1 MGSPRSQ
8 TPEEYPTLPAGMI
21 YETMFPAWKYNNSNF
36 PDTKE
41 GWNKKQ
47 ENQSKLSEIKKKYG
61 SKQFNAAWT
70 MYQKQI
76 KEDKPSI
83 FSRAKKA
90 LGFKKGGS
98 VGKPQR
104 WANARKNNG

>member
-1 MGSPRSQ
+1 MGDIYIYKLVKILHIVENLDNRYGGPSRSVPLLVKYLNKINVENKIFTIQ
-8 TPEEYPTLPAGMI
+8 M
-21 YETMFPAWKYNNSNF
+21 MFL
-36 PDTKE
+36 
-41 GWNKKQ
+41 
-47 ENQSKLSEIKKKYG
+47 LSALK
-61 SKQFNAAWT
+61 

-98 VGKPQR
+98 VGYTQR
-104 WANARKNNG
+104 WANARKKNG